1 MSSVISPIETA
12 AAPAI
17 NESDLLLLKA
27 ERRAEIRYETRRSYR
42 LCSPSPLRS
51 ALASG
56 SGGPGWG
63 IHEPRRPRYPLP
75 WRAPV
80 LEARPGKRSPSA
92 LLWPPMATPRPY
104 RGGRTLFPGRQPS
117 RRRRCRLKARTTPQR
132 FFNHLRMLTETSR

>member
-1 MSSVISPIETA
+1 MSSVILPIETA

-63 IHEPRRPRYPLP
+63 IHEPRAPLSATVAGRSRGPSGETITQRPPL
-75 WRAPV
+75 AAYGHASTV
-80 LEARPGKRSPSA
+80 LWWANAFSRTATFPTQALSLESA
-92 LLWPPMATPRPY
+92 YYTATI
-104 RGGRTLFPGRQPS
+104 L
-117 RRRRCRLKARTTPQR
+117 
-132 FFNHLRMLTETSR
+132 